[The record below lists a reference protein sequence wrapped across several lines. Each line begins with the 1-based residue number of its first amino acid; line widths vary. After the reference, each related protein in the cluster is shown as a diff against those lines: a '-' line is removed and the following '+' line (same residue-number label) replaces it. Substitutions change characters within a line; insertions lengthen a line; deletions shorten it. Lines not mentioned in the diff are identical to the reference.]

1 MVRLSSLSATVAT
14 CRVSNAALGAVLLM
28 ATTACAA
35 QPSPKPLGCFTMK
48 EKPTVSLTSETMNPT
63 LCAQS
68 CAQSQYVLIA
78 PSPDNRLSFRCACA
92 SQIPTT
98 PSRIPC
104 NDKCPGALTTAGITC
119 GGFDETGS
127 SGTIGWSL
135 YPPSVPTEK
144 SMKVAVAAPPA
155 ALASPPQQPPAAA
168 AAESRPPFEPI
179 FEPNAKPQLQAASSL
194 MNTGNVSSAV
204 DASLLA
210 PPAAASGAR
219 PDISSSEEAE
229 TSTISEALAVAAA
242 ASATKSEPA
251 KPSEPPSKEEENEQ
265 QQQQTRA
272 DVKKPAAGV
281 SNNAAAAATPE
292 SVVKQVEQFV
302 ATPTFLASAAGSL
315 AVLCGV
321 FLIVYRRRKRQ
332 RHENGVP
339 PLLPQTQEKKGKENE
354 PSASS
359 IISRGSTT
367 TSFKDTARDANSESG
382 GVDLMIQNGSENVRF
397 GSMRGLDGSNSFK
410 SETFGRKKAVD
421 ELSISVSQ
429 SVPTLGVLRNN
440 FKDSDKA
447 SMHSNVTENSVVHS
461 QIVASKSL
469 SLSRSTSL
477 AKRDTPPPS
486 SQHRRRRTKKNKWN
500 ERRVRNMDNNNNN
513 HNNNFSLRFSLAS
526 NSTSATNSPLSPA
539 TLYIRRKR
547 SSAKSSGMSSRTS
560 RAPSSLFMNVLADN
574 LVQNAKMEDE
584 AKARR
589 GRRGSSER

>member
-1 MVRLSSLSATVAT
+1 MVRLISLSATVAN
-14 CRVSNAALGAVLLM
+14 CRVSTAALAVLLM
-28 ATTACAA
+28 ATASATA
-35 QPSPKPLGCFTMK
+35 QPNLKTLGCFTMK
-48 EKPTVSLTSETMNPT
+48 EKPTISLTSETMNPT

-78 PSPDNRLSFRCACA
+78 PSPDNRLNFRCACT

-104 NDKCPGALTTAGITC
+104 TDKCPGASTTAGITC
-119 GGFDETGS
+119 GGFDESGS
-127 SGTIGWSL
+127 GSTIGWSL
-135 YPPSVPTEK
+135 YPPSVSTEK
-144 SMKVAVAAPPA
+144 SMKVAVAASPPA
-155 ALASPPQQPPAAA
+155 TAV
-168 AAESRPPFEPI
+168 ESRPPFEPI
-179 FEPNAKPQLQAASSL
+179 FEPNAKPQVQAL
-194 MNTGNVSSAV
+194 MNTGNVSSAA

-210 PPAAASGAR
+210 PTAAAAAVAR
-219 PDISSSEEAE
+219 PEISSAEEAE
-229 TSTISEALAVAAA
+229 KSTISEAVAV

-251 KPSEPPSKEEENEQ
+251 KPSEALSSKEEEEEL

-272 DVKKPAAGV
+272 DIKKPAAVAV
-281 SNNAAAAATPE
+281 SNNAAAAAAASPE

-302 ATPTFLASAAGSL
+302 AAPTFLASAAGSL
-315 AVLCGV
+315 VVLCGV
-321 FLIVYRRRKRQ
+321 FLIIYRRRRRKRQ

-339 PLLPQTQEKKGKENE
+339 PLLPQTQEKKDKENDE
-354 PSASS
+354 PSS
-359 IISRGSTT
+359 ISRGST
-367 TSFKDTARDANSESG
+367 SFKDTTSDATKFEAAE
-382 GVDLMIQNGSENVRF
+382 VDVIQNGSENVRF
-397 GSMRGLDGSNSFK
+397 GSMRGLEGSNNSFT

-440 FKDSDKA
+440 FKDSDTT

-461 QIVASKSL
+461 QAVGSKSL

-477 AKRDTPPPS
+477 AKRDTAAPPS
-486 SQHRRRRTKKNKWN
+486 SQRRRRSKKNRWN
-500 ERRVRNMDNNNNN
+500 ERVRNMDN
-513 HNNNFSLRFSLAS
+513 HTFSSRFSLAS
-526 NSTSATNSPLSPA
+526 NSTSATNSPLSPT

-547 SSAKSSGMSSRTS
+547 SSAKSSSMSS

-589 GRRGSSER
+589 GVGSPWQQQ